1 MFSYLVCTWSRSV
14 AFRSHG
20 SGGGRYYGTGGYRGG
35 SGGGGGGSITLSLPP
50 FVGAVKKLIIINTC
64 VFFGLLILGLIT
76 PSLYRGIIEWTGLVP
91 DYVVHGMLW
100 QLVTYSFLH
109 LGFWHI
115 FGNMLQLW
123 FFGST
128 MESHWGT
135 KQFYEFYFFTVIG
148 AAITTI
154 IVSYTGILGVTP
166 GTLTV
171 GASGGVFGVLLAYA
185 YYYGDNNIFLLFP
198 PISIRAKYLV
208 AILILIN
215 LAGTLGAFGRG
226 SSVAYS
232 AHIGGALFGWIY
244 VRFLPRR
251 GLGFAT
257 SEGYYSVRNAYYRWK
272 RRRAG
277 KKFEVYMR
285 KHDRSEYFD
294 EHGNYK
300 APDDKDKQN
309 GGSDRGG
316 WVN

>member
-1 MFSYLVCTWSRSV
+1 VS
-14 AFRSHG
+14 FRSQG

-35 SGGGGGGSITLSLPP
+35 GGGGNITLSLPP
-50 FVGAVKKLIIINTC
+50 FFGAVKQLIITNTC
-64 VFFGLLILGLIT
+64 VYFGLLILGLFLPALGT
-76 PSLYRGIIEWTGLVP
+76 ALVHWTQLVP
-91 DYVVHGMLW
+91 YDVVHGLLW
-100 QLVTYSFLH
+100 ELVTYSFLH
-109 LGFWHI
+109 AGFWHI

-128 MESHWGT
+128 MESQWGT

-148 AAITTI
+148 AALTTI
-154 IVSYTGILGVTP
+154 IISYTGILGVTP
-166 GTLTV
+166 TTPTV

-198 PISIRAKYLV
+198 PVSIRAKYLV
-208 AILILIN
+208 AILILFN

-232 AHIGGALFGWIY
+232 AHIGGALFGWLY
-244 VRFLPRR
+244 VRFLPRK

-257 SEGYYSVRNAYYRWK
+257 SEGYYGMRNAYYRWK

-285 KHDRSEYFD
+285 KHERGEYFD
-294 EHGNYK
+294 EYGNYK

>member
-1 MFSYLVCTWSRSV
+1 VS
-14 AFRSHG
+14 FRSQG
-20 SGGGRYYGTGGYRGG
+20 SGGGRYYGTGGY
-35 SGGGGGGSITLSLPP
+35 SGGGGGGNITLSFPP
-50 FVGAVKKLIIINTC
+50 FFGAVKQLIITNTC
-64 VFFGLLILGLIT
+64 VYFGLLILGLFLPALGT
-76 PSLYRGIIEWTGLVP
+76 ALVHWTQLVP
-91 DYVVHGMLW
+91 YDVVHGLLW
-100 QLVTYSFLH
+100 ELVTYSFLH
-109 LGFWHI
+109 AGFWHI

-128 MESHWGT
+128 MESQWGT

-148 AAITTI
+148 AALTTI
-154 IVSYTGILGVTP
+154 IISYTGILGVTP
-166 GTLTV
+166 TTPTV

-198 PISIRAKYLV
+198 PVSIRAKYLV
-208 AILILIN
+208 AILILFN

-232 AHIGGALFGWIY
+232 AHIGGALFGWLY
-244 VRFLPRR
+244 VRFLPRK

-257 SEGYYSVRNAYYRWK
+257 SEGYYGMRNAYYRWK

-285 KHDRSEYFD
+285 KHERGEYFD
-294 EHGNYK
+294 EYGNYK